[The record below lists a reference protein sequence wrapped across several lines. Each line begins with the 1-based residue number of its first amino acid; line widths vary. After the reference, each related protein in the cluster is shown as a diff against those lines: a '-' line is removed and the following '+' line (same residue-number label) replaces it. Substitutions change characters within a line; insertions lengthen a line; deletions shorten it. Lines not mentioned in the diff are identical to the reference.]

1 MSVSRLLN
9 PAYLEIGD
17 FRFRISKNAF
27 IKMSASL
34 PVTQQRDL
42 VKMGQAEMY
51 LSGFTYFHVCKGS
64 AGRG

>member
-1 MSVSRLLN
+1 
-9 PAYLEIGD
+9 
-17 FRFRISKNAF
+17 
-27 IKMSASL
+27 MSASL
-34 PVTQQRDL
+34 PVTRQGDL